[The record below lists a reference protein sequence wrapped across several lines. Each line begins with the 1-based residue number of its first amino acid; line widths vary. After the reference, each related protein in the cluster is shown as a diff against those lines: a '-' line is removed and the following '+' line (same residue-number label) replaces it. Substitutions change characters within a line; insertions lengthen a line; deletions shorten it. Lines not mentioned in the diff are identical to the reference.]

1 MTDFSNWRNNTKIDI
16 MKEKNFNYAKAMEQ
30 VKSIIKEIDENDMDV
45 DAMVAKIEEAAALLK
60 ECRSKLVKTDETVQ
74 KILDDIEK

>member
-1 MTDFSNWRNNTKIDI
+1 
-16 MKEKNFNYAKAMEQ
+16 MKKEEFNYTKAMEQ
-30 VKSIIKEIDENDMDV
+30 VKSIIKEIEENDMDV

-60 ECRSKLVKTDETVQ
+60 ECRSKLTHTDEAVQ

>member
-1 MTDFSNWRNNTKIDI
+1 

-30 VKSIIKEIDENDMDV
+30 VKSITKEIEENDMDV

-60 ECRSKLVKTDETVQ
+60 ECRSKLVKTDEVVQ
-74 KILDDIEK
+74 KILDDIEKYSSG

>member
-1 MTDFSNWRNNTKIDI
+1 MTDFSNWRDNTKINI

-60 ECRSKLVKTDETVQ
+60 ECRSKLVKTDEVVQ

>member
-1 MTDFSNWRNNTKIDI
+1 

-30 VKSIIKEIDENDMDV
+30 VKSIIKEIEENDMDV

-60 ECRSKLVKTDETVQ
+60 GCRSKLVKTDETVQ

>member
-1 MTDFSNWRNNTKIDI
+1 

-45 DAMVAKIEEAAALLK
+45 DAMVAKIEEAAVK
-60 ECRSKLVKTDETVQ
+60 ECRSKLVKTDEAVQ

>member
-1 MTDFSNWRNNTKIDI
+1 

-74 KILDDIEK
+74 TTLDDIAQQSSG

>member
-1 MTDFSNWRNNTKIDI
+1 

-45 DAMVAKIEEAAALLK
+45 DAMVVKIEEAAALLK
-60 ECRSKLVKTDETVQ
+60 ECRSKLVKTDEAVQ

>member
-1 MTDFSNWRNNTKIDI
+1 

-30 VKSIIKEIDENDMDV
+30 VKSIIKEIEENDMDV
-45 DAMVAKIEEAAALLK
+45 GAMVAKIEEAAALLK

>member
-30 VKSIIKEIDENDMDV
+30 VKSIIKEIEENDMDV

>member
-1 MTDFSNWRNNTKIDI
+1 
-16 MKEKNFNYAKAMEQ
+16 MKEKNFNYAKVMEQ
-30 VKSIIKEIDENDMDV
+30 VKSIIKEIEENDMDV

>member
-1 MTDFSNWRNNTKIDI
+1 
-16 MKEKNFNYAKAMEQ
+16 MKENNFNYAKAMEQ

>member
-1 MTDFSNWRNNTKIDI
+1 

-60 ECRSKLVKTDETVQ
+60 ECRSKLVKTDEVVQ
-74 KILDDIEK
+74 KILDDIEKYSSG

>member
-1 MTDFSNWRNNTKIDI
+1 

-30 VKSIIKEIDENDMDV
+30 VKSIIKEIEENDMDV
-45 DAMVAKIEEAAALLK
+45 DARVAKIEEAAALLK

-74 KILDDIEK
+74 KILADIDK

>member
-1 MTDFSNWRNNTKIDI
+1 

-30 VKSIIKEIDENDMDV
+30 VKSIIKEIEENDMDV
-45 DAMVAKIEEAAALLK
+45 DAMVAKIEEAAVLLK
-60 ECRSKLVKTDETVQ
+60 ECRSKLVKTDEAVQ

>member
-1 MTDFSNWRNNTKIDI
+1 
-16 MKEKNFNYAKAMEQ
+16 MKENNFNYAKAMEQ

-60 ECRSKLVKTDETVQ
+60 EGRSKLVKTDETVQ

>member
-1 MTDFSNWRNNTKIDI
+1 

-30 VKSIIKEIDENDMDV
+30 VTSIIKEIDENDMDV

>member
-1 MTDFSNWRNNTKIDI
+1 
-16 MKEKNFNYAKAMEQ
+16 MKENNFNYAKAMEQ
-30 VKSIIKEIDENDMDV
+30 VKSIIKEIDENDMYV
-45 DAMVAKIEEAAALLK
+45 YAMVAKIEEAAALLK

>member
-1 MTDFSNWRNNTKIDI
+1 

-45 DAMVAKIEEAAALLK
+45 DAMVAKIEEAAVLLK

>member
-1 MTDFSNWRNNTKIDI
+1 

-30 VKSIIKEIDENDMDV
+30 VKSIIKEIEENDMDV
-45 DAMVAKIEEAAALLK
+45 DAMGAKIEEAAALLK

>member
-1 MTDFSNWRNNTKIDI
+1 MTDFSNWRDNTKINI

>member
-1 MTDFSNWRNNTKIDI
+1 

-30 VKSIIKEIDENDMDV
+30 VKSIIKEIEENDMDV
-45 DAMVAKIEEAAALLK
+45 DALVAKSEEAAALLK
-60 ECRSKLVKTDETVQ
+60 ECRCKLVKTDETVQ

>member
-1 MTDFSNWRNNTKIDI
+1 

-45 DAMVAKIEEAAALLK
+45 DAMVAKIEGAAALLK
-60 ECRSKLVKTDETVQ
+60 ECRSKLVRTDEAVQ

>member
-1 MTDFSNWRNNTKIDI
+1 
-16 MKEKNFNYAKAMEQ
+16 MKEKKFNYAKAMEQ
-30 VKSIIKEIDENDMDV
+30 VKSIIKEIEENDMDV

>member
-1 MTDFSNWRNNTKIDI
+1 

-30 VKSIIKEIDENDMDV
+30 VKSIIKEIEENDMDV

-60 ECRSKLVKTDETVQ
+60 ACRSKLVKTDEVVQ

>member
-1 MTDFSNWRNNTKIDI
+1 

-45 DAMVAKIEEAAALLK
+45 DAMVAKIEEAAVLLK
-60 ECRSKLVKTDETVQ
+60 ECRSKLVKTDEAVQ

>member
-1 MTDFSNWRNNTKIDI
+1 
-16 MKEKNFNYAKAMEQ
+16 MKKEEFNYTKAMEQ
-30 VKSIIKEIDENDMDV
+30 VKNIIKEIEENDMDV

-60 ECRSKLVKTDETVQ
+60 ECRSKLTHTDEAVQ